1 MAGRRRRENRD
12 GRDERGVALVEF
24 ALLLPFIA
32 LLVFGTVDLG
42 RGFSQQ
48 NRLKNASREG
58 ASWAQLHPNRVNCP
72 GGDPDITDQV
82 IAEDAGLAG
91 VPGFAVKVFKADG
104 VTEVT
109 PTCVTPAASPEP
121 ADSTVIVQVSAN
133 FDVVTPFIGA
143 VTGDPIEQ
151 KANTKIQVQQ

>member
-1 MAGRRRRENRD
+1 MGRRRRENRG

-58 ASWAQLHPNRVNCP
+58 AAWAQLHPNRVNCA
-72 GGDPDITDQV
+72 GGDPDITDQAT
-82 IAEDAGLAG
+82 AEDAGLAG
-91 VPGFAVKVFKADG
+91 VPGFT
-104 VTEVT
+104 VTVRLEGTTFPFVPSCT
-109 PTCVTPAASPEP
+109 TPAASPVP
-121 ADSTVIVQVSAN
+121 ADTTIVVEVSAN
-133 FDVVTPFIGA
+133 FDVVTPFVGA
-143 VTGDPIEQ
+143 VTGDPITQ
-151 KANTKIQVQQ
+151 TASTKVQVQQ